1 MHFLVML
8 PECWQLNS
16 TEEMLLYAAQSLFK
30 GISYLN
36 NNFRAVSKA
45 SEEASSLQFCITRLD
60 VALETVLYSPW
71 K

>member
-16 TEEMLLYAAQSLFK
+16 TEEMLLYAAQPLFK
-30 GISYLN
+30 GISYL

-45 SEEASSLQFCITRLD
+45 SEEASSLQFHITRLD